1 MAILQHKVQDFETLA
16 DLRAVTT
23 LPNDTDK
30 FFCEE
35 TNIMYDYDPSLTTPD
50 DGKNYI
56 TLDNFP
62 GRFQIIEKEMS
73 DISVPYN

>member
-1 MAILQHKVQDFETLA
+1 MVILQHKVQDFETLVE
-16 DLRAVTT
+16 LRAMATQ
-23 LPNDTDK
+23 PSDTDK

-35 TNIMYDYDPSLTTPD
+35 TNIMYDYDPSLTVAD

-56 TLDNFP
+56 ALDNFP
-62 GRFQIIEKEMS
+62 GRFQIIEKEVS